1 MVITYVETLGV
12 DKIEVLKAGYCV
24 TIRSSMGTANV
35 IAATIGATNGVIHM
49 VETCLLMI
57 S

>member
-1 MVITYVETLGV
+1 MVITNMETLGV

-24 TIRSSMGTANV
+24 TIRTSMVTANV
-35 IAATIGATNGVIHM
+35 IAAAIGATNGVIH
-49 VETCLLMI
+49 VVHTCLLMI